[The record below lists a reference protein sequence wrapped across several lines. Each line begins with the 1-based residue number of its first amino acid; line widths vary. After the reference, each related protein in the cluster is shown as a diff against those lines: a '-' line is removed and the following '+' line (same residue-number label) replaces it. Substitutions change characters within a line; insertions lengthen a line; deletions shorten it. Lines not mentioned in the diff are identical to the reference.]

1 LRHGT
6 APVNSDVGSFTL
18 SLRGS
23 SAAFRRFFRDELM
36 PQVKRRYRT
45 TSETAVVGESLAGL
59 FVVEPGNSRQGLTTP
74 DIRQLYRQVTPFPVA
89 QPLQPRDMDKF
100 CRMISLTLAQIL
112 SRFNEGTTGVV
123 KGFVAF
129 A

>member
-1 LRHGT
+1 LRHRT

-45 TSETAVVGESLAGL
+45 AVVGESLAGL

-74 DIRQLYRQVTPFPVA
+74 DIRQLYRRVTSFPDA

-100 CRMISLTLAQIL
+100 RRMISLTLAQIL
-112 SRFNEGTTGVV
+112 SRFKEYLVLLSDCEDLL
-123 KGFVAF
+123 
-129 A
+129 